1 MSALTRYLLNT
12 AQAKTGLSSSVVIG
26 YLAQVGLGVTTVVLL
41 LVAVFFVF
49 SDYFGFGGT
58 KTSIGMFLVF
68 LALLA
73 GSASWTSS
81 AKKRTKEEAERA
93 LSAPKAPIL
102 LNAPL
107 FKAGLQL
114 GRTVGWRRLLP
125 AAVVTLAA
133 TGVAAEWARR
143 TNHNGRAD

>member
-1 MSALTRYLLNT
+1 MNALTRYLVNT

-26 YLAQVGLGVTTVVLL
+26 YLAQAALGVATVVLF

-49 SDYFGFGGT
+49 SDYFAFGGT

-68 LALLA
+68 LLLLV
-73 GSASWTSS
+73 GSAVWTSS
-81 AKKRTKEEAERA
+81 AKKRTTEAAARA
-93 LSAPKAPIL
+93 LRAPKAPIILSPPL
-102 LNAPL
+102 L
-107 FKAGLQL
+107 KAGLQL
-114 GRTVGWRRLLP
+114 GRTVGWRQLLP

-143 TNHNGRAD
+143 HHHNGRTD